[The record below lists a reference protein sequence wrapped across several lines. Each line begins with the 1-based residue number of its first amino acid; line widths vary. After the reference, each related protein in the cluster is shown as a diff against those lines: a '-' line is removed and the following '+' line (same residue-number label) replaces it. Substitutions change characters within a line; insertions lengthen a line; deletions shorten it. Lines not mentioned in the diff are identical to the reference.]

1 VSADIM
7 LSELWAESVRSIEAK
22 NAEIRELHR
31 ANRRLSDAL
40 VIAEGQRDQAKMRVE
55 SLLVINGDAALTAA
69 LSEAP

>member
-55 SLLVINGDAALTAA
+55 SLLVINGDAARTADA
-69 LSEAP
+69 GAAA

>member
-55 SLLVINGDAALTAA
+55 SLLVINGDAARTAA